1 MKKVG
6 KNCFDEQEKSWTYL
20 KMFLK
25 KHKNSKAIWAVN
37 LKFLR
42 RPTMVVK
49 IFSRPWPPIYFSA
62 ATALKLNGL

>member
-37 LKFLR
+37 LKFS
-42 RPTMVVK
+42 P
-49 IFSRPWPPIYFSA
+49 SA
-62 ATALKLNGL
+62 NHGGQNFFKTLATNLF